1 VKGVALIRPKYTFAY
16 HKLSE
21 VVNSN
26 SISTLKKAS
35 PPSVT
40 WTALCLK
47 KLSELAKV
55 FEISASHIYNGPMR
69 IAKRSSEF
77 GFNQYDVSRLTKA
90 LKRATDARL
99 FQRVQAVLWVAQGD
113 TVSEVTELTGVSG
126 QTVYN
131 WLQRSLA
138 CHQVA
143 ALADAPRS
151 GRPVTAPQILQ
162 HLRCNPLYLGYRTT
176 VWSVKLLAAHLSR
189 QYDCPISLHTLR
201 RRMKAMGLR
210 CKRPRY
216 FYEEKA
222 PHRAQ
227 KKVNSPPAP
236 AAPTLHC
243 AAQ

>member
-1 VKGVALIRPKYTFAY
+1 
-16 HKLSE
+16 
-21 VVNSN
+21 
-26 SISTLKKAS
+26 
-35 PPSVT
+35 
-40 WTALCLK
+40 
-47 KLSELAKV
+47 
-55 FEISASHIYNGPMR
+55 MR
-69 IAKRSSEF
+69 IAKRPSEL
-77 GFNQYDVSRLTKA
+77 GFTQYDISRLTKA
-90 LKRATDARL
+90 LKRVTDARL

-113 TVSEVTELTGVSG
+113 TISEVAELMSVRG

-131 WLQRSLA
+131 WLQRYLA

-151 GRPVTAPQILQ
+151 GRPVTAPQITATHILQ
-162 HLRCNPLYLGYRTT
+162 SLRCNPLRLGYRTT

-189 QYDCPISLHTLR
+189 HYDCPLTPHTLR

-227 KKVNSPPAP
+227 KKGR
-236 AAPTLHC
+236 
-243 AAQ
+243 

>member
-1 VKGVALIRPKYTFAY
+1 VKGVVLIRPKYTFAY
-16 HKLSE
+16 YKLPE

-35 PPSVT
+35 PPSATLTV
-40 WTALCLK
+40 LYLK

-55 FEISASHIYNGPMR
+55 FETSASHIYNGPMR

-77 GFNQYDVSRLTKA
+77 GFTQYDVSRLTKA

-113 TVSEVTELTGVSG
+113 TVSEVAELTGVSG

-162 HLRCNPLYLGYRTT
+162 HLRCNPLYLGHRTT

-189 QYDCPISLHTLR
+189 QYDCPISPHTLR
-201 RRMKAMGLR
+201 RRMKALGLR

-227 KKVNSPPAP
+227 KKG
-236 AAPTLHC
+236 
-243 AAQ
+243 Q